1 MIALQQKGG
10 SSENNNLENAK
21 KKEIENKIVRIEYI
35 DHVLVCNSDP
45 TKYKPIVREA
55 IGRIVQETSEYI
67 VLIWEQSLMYRRQV
81 NITPE
86 SGMILVK
93 KLVLGVWILGCQTL
107 RS

>member
-1 MIALQQKGG
+1 MSELIKTGG
-10 SSENNNLENAK
+10 SGENNNLEKAK
-21 KKEIENKIVRIEYI
+21 EKEIGNKIVRIEYI
-35 DHVLVCNSDP
+35 DHVIVSNYDP

-55 IGRIVQETSEYI
+55 IGRIVEETSDYI
-67 VLIWEQSLMYRRQV
+67 VLVWERSLMFQGKEEV
-81 NITPE
+81 MPE